1 MAANEWVTFPGGELE
16 GRQPKALCADC
27 REALKREAVSGH
39 SAPGTRHGTPSTRH
53 GTPSTRHGTASTP
66 HPGAG
71 TRRLL
76 CFACYRAELDR
87 QKAIAA
93 AGQLDTASEVRFQF
107 QLPFEPI
114 DPQRL
119 SMLKAE
125 REAARIAHRATPTG
139 PFVDRRR
146 QAQIDAR
153 HALQQIAAGLKAR
166 TVAKAERD
174 QAMASVFHAAEI
186 QLPDAWIPFVMSR

>member
-1 MAANEWVTFPGGELE
+1 MAADEWVTFPGGELE

-39 SAPGTRHGTPSTRH
+39 SAPGTRHGTPST
-53 GTPSTRHGTASTP
+53 P
-66 HPGAG
+66 HPAAG

-87 QKAIAA
+87 HKAIAA